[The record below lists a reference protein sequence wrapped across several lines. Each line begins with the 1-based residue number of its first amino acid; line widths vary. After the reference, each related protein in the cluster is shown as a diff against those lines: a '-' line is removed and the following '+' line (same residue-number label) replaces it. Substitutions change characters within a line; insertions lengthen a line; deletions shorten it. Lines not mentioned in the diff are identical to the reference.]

1 MQTSDLKVNCAKL
14 TEKSRDLG
22 NILCFA
28 QNANIWMLQALWEE
42 KSTGAKWVKV
52 NWCYYPSDLPV
63 ETGQPALA
71 DDNEVSL
78 NCAQ

>member
-1 MQTSDLKVNCAKL
+1 
-14 TEKSRDLG
+14 
-22 NILCFA
+22 
-28 QNANIWMLQALWEE
+28 MLQALWEE

-63 ETGQPALA
+63 EIGEFASA

-78 NCAQ
+78 NCAQWQMNWNIENQWNGGEQNIS